1 MKRKK
6 PFMSFWIVLI
16 YLVCFVLI
24 KSYGKDDTSIQ
35 MLAMYNHGGVETFTF
50 HSLNF
55 KFSQNNTW
63 LGLGKDQL
71 LA

>member
-50 HSLNF
+50 
-55 KFSQNNTW
+55 
-63 LGLGKDQL
+63 L
-71 LA
+71 L